1 MSLKR
6 FARVAFVVL
15 AIVIAIIAFLPNYDA
30 LPEVVSISDVLNHF
44 GAFFVLAVLLDYGFS
59 PSKVRQIGILF
70 AYGFFIEAV
79 QYFLPNRMFDLLDLV
94 VDMAGVL
101 AWFGAKTLLMKIL
114 LIKPV

>member
-1 MSLKR
+1 MNLKL

-30 LPEVVSISDVLNHF
+30 LPEVMSISDVLNHF
-44 GAFFVLAVLLDYGFS
+44 GAFFVLAALLDFGYS
-59 PSKVRQIGILF
+59 LSKTRQIGILF

-94 VDMAGVL
+94 VDMVGVL
-101 AWFGAKTLLMKIL
+101 AWMGINNLLVRTLAK
-114 LIKPV
+114 